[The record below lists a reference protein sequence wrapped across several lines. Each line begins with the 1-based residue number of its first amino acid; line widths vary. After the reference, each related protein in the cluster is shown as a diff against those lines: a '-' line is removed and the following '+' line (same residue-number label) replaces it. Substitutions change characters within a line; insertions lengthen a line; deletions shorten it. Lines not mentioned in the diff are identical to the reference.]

1 MPISKFL
8 RFALLILSMA
18 LTIVACS
25 DSSDETPA
33 SALRS
38 SDGILKY
45 VPSDTPYVF
54 ATPEAM
60 PDDVL
65 DKLEPHID
73 AILSS
78 YREIAAMTLDSID
91 PADAED
97 AEDAANIEH
106 FVSVAEEF
114 MGLMGHEEL
123 RAAGIPRN
131 ARAAIYGV
139 GMLPVLR
146 VQLDNAGAF
155 EKTVALFEEKAGKSM
170 QTDTV
175 NGQNYRYAGD
185 DGVRFILGVI
195 DSHAVLSVVPTALSD
210 EQLAAVLGITLPSE
224 NIGASGGL
232 EKIANEYGYA
242 PYVLGFFDFE
252 RMASVFLDNQDGV
265 NAELLSLMDYEDELT
280 DVCRA
285 EIREMSGIMPRVVS
299 GYTEISVEKFSS
311 NTIIE
316 LRPDIATGVA
326 GLVAAVPGLGVDH
339 GGLMSLGMS
348 INLLGAREFYVARL
362 DALEEDPY
370 QCELFAKFQEGVVA
384 GRQALEQPVPPI
396 AYDFNGFLAVVDDIE
411 GFDFTQQQPPTDI
424 DMGLLIA
431 TQNAEGLLAMG
442 AMFSP
447 ELAALNLEPDG
458 KPVKFD
464 IPQAPSQIGT
474 AYLGMNEK
482 GLGLAVG
489 DNAESRLT
497 EILAASAGDPP
508 PFLSVKM
515 DAARYYDLVADSMM
529 VENPDEQE
537 NVDPSEMPPEF
548 RNAISGVIK
557 ELGKLIDRISVDI
570 LLTEKGVEMPATV
583 TLAK

>member
-1 MPISKFL
+1 MPSSKFL
-8 RFALLILSMA
+8 RSAILVFGMA

-25 DSSDETPA
+25 NSSDETPS
-33 SALRS
+33 SALQS

-60 PDDVL
+60 PNDVL

-78 YREIAAMTLDSID
+78 YKEIAGMALDNID
-91 PADAED
+91 STDAED
-97 AEDAANIEH
+97 AEDAANINH

-131 ARAAIYGV
+131 ARTAIYGV

-146 VQLDNAGAF
+146 VQLDDAGAF
-155 EKTVALFEEKAGKSM
+155 EKTVARFEGKAGKSM

-175 NGQNYRYAGD
+175 NGQDYRYAGD

-195 DSHAVLSVVPTALSD
+195 DSHVVVTVVPTALSD

-232 EKIANEYGYA
+232 EKIAKEYGYA
-242 PYVLGFFDFE
+242 AYALGYFDFE
-252 RMASVFLDNQDGV
+252 RMVSVFLDNQDGV
-265 NAELLSLMDYEDELT
+265 NAELLSLLDYEDELT

-285 EIREMSGIMPRVVS
+285 EIREMSGIMPRIVS
-299 GYTEISVEKFSS
+299 GYTAINVKKFSS

-316 LRPDIATGVA
+316 LRPDIATGLA
-326 GLVAAVPGLGVDH
+326 GIIGAVPGLGVDH
-339 GGLMSLGMS
+339 GGLMSFGMS
-348 INLLGAREFYVARL
+348 INLLGAREFYAARL
-362 DALEEDPY
+362 DALEADPY
-370 QCELFAKFQEGVVA
+370 QCELFAEFQDGVVA
-384 GRQALEQPVPPI
+384 GRQALQQPVPPI

-411 GFDFTQQQPPTDI
+411 GFDLTQQKPPTDI

-447 ELAALNLEPDG
+447 ELAALNLEPNG

-464 IPQAPSQIGT
+464 VPQVAAQIGT
-474 AYLGMNEK
+474 AFLGMNEN
-482 GLGLAVG
+482 GLGIAVG

-497 EILAASAGDPP
+497 GMLAASAGDPP
-508 PFLSVKM
+508 PFFSVNM
-515 DAARYYDLVADSMM
+515 DAARYYNLVAEGMM
-529 VENPDEQE
+529 VENPDQQE
-537 NVDPSEMPPEF
+537 NVDPSGMPPEF
-548 RNAISGVIK
+548 KNKIGDVVK
-557 ELGKLIDRISVDI
+557 ELGKIMNRISVDFYF
-570 LLTEKGVEMPATV
+570 TEKGMEIPTTV
-583 TLAK
+583 TLVE